1 MLFGYYS
8 ILGFPKW
15 IVNIRHYF
23 SNFPNL
29 PFSLFEFKSWS
40 LMLWTGDF
48 LLQVTFKKL
57 RILRWTKKIW
67 DGGTVWI
74 FFFFFDNSIVGERD
88 LNPLCWKH
96 QGRSVWILSINYC
109 WSFWFYVALAD
120 CETLNID
127 MLVKIW
133 SGFTLWLVWKEPPA
147 PFWTLKGLDKLK
159 SLMLYTLFEW
169 SRVWGFTHWA
179 TIFEFHSSLR
189 FDGWFL

>member
-57 RILRWTKKIW
+57 RILRWTKEIW
-67 DGGTVWI
+67 DGGTVW

-96 QGRSVWILSINYC
+96 QGRSVNFEYQLLLKFLVLCCSC
-109 WSFWFYVALAD
+109 W
-120 CETLNID
+120 
-127 MLVKIW
+127 
-133 SGFTLWLVWKEPPA
+133 LWDAKYWHA
-147 PFWTLKGLDKLK
+147 C
-159 SLMLYTLFEW
+159 
-169 SRVWGFTHWA
+169 
-179 TIFEFHSSLR
+179 
-189 FDGWFL
+189 